1 MDIYIQIEKSL
12 KEFLSNYNFVIDEM
26 GTSPRSIGDKVQEVI
41 TTHFSEICKKV

>member
-12 KEFLSNYNFVIDEM
+12 EKFLSGYNFVIDEM

-41 TTHFSEICKKV
+41 TKNFPDICR